1 MKIFDL
7 AKSKLSEVRLFN
19 LDLRKARF
27 VFKRMLKNK
36 ALVVLFIVVISLVS
50 GFLGS
55 MLYSKVSP
63 ILVSSRGGASINNYT
78 PQTTEEDKV
87 IKAVGQVSPS
97 VVSIVI
103 TKDMPVFEQYYVNP
117 FGEGSPFDFQI
128 PQLRQK
134 GTQRQEVGGGTG
146 FVIGNDGLILTN
158 KHVVSIEGGQYTV
171 VTNDGRKFDA
181 GVVATDPLQDIAIIR
196 VKDQSKWAEKPLP
209 PVTLGDSSKLL
220 IGESVIAI
228 GNALGEFQNTVS
240 VGVISGLNRNITAT
254 GPNGKTENLD
264 NVIQTD
270 AAINKGNSGGPLLN
284 LQGEVIGIN
293 SAISESGQN
302 LGFAIP
308 INRAKKAVEQVGT
321 RGKITY
327 PFIGVRYVLIT
338 PDLKSKNNLPVDYG
352 ALITKSGTA
361 PAVVSGSAADKAGLK
376 EGDIIL
382 ELSGQKITPSNPLA
396 KVIQN
401 YNPGDTVILKILRS
415 GKEKILELIFG
426 EINS

>member
-36 ALVVLFIVVISLVS
+36 ALVTLFIVVISLIS

>member
-36 ALVVLFIVVISLVS
+36 ALVTLFIVVISLIS

-338 PDLKSKNNLPVDYG
+338 PDLKTKNNLPVDYG